1 MCELQAPLGDLFSW
15 IDAGFHEHGGQPWAV
30 LQLGLAGQPFES
42 LAARLIEVDNMQ
54 PSSGPLEVEDTGER
68 DLQRSMLGIHLDTV
82 AEDIANA
89 AKLPQSDPS
98 RIDRAHAAEPAPAS
112 PATRSESKLLKNCD
126 NGIM

>member
-1 MCELQAPLGDLFSW
+1 MGRPAAEDW
-15 IDAGFHEHGGQPWAV
+15 H
-30 LQLGLAGQPFES
+30 GQPFES

-82 AEDIANA
+82 AEEIANA

-98 RIDRAHAAEPAPAS
+98 RIDRLMQLSRRQQALQRAAAHTA
-112 PATRSESKLLKNCD
+112 
-126 NGIM
+126 